1 MAAPRPAA
9 PLLRLLAGSFKLS
22 RARLQRSLEEHGVYA
37 GQDYLLEV
45 LWEEEDGLSVGE
57 IAERLTIEVPTVV
70 RTAQRM
76 EASGLVRREAD
87 PVDRR
92 RSRIVLT
99 ARGRELE
106 PVVRGALRDVSRT
119 ATKGLSAAERE
130 QLVELLTRVRANLLA
145 D

>member
-1 MAAPRPAA
+1 MAAARPAA

-22 RARLQRSLEEHGVYA
+22 RARLQRELEEHGVHA

-45 LWEEEDGLSVGE
+45 LWDEDGLSVGE
-57 IAERLTIEVPTVV
+57 IAERLAIEVPTVV

-76 EASGLVRREAD
+76 QAAGLVRREPD
-87 PVDRR
+87 PADRR

-106 PVVRGALRDVSRT
+106 PVVRGALRDVTRT
-119 ATKGLSAAERE
+119 ATRGLTAAERT
-130 QLVELLTRVRANLLA
+130 QLLDLLRRVRANLLA

>member
-1 MAAPRPAA
+1 MASARPAA

-22 RARLQRSLEEHGVYA
+22 RARLQRELEQHGVHA

-45 LWEEEDGLSVGE
+45 LWEEDGLSVGE
-57 IAERLTIEVPTVV
+57 IAERLRIEVPTVV

-76 EASGLVRREAD
+76 QAAGIVRRESD
-87 PVDRR
+87 PADRR

-106 PVVRGALRDVSRT
+106 PVVRGALRHVSRA
-119 ATKGLSAAERE
+119 ATKGLTAAERE
-130 QLVELLTRVRANLLA
+130 QLLDLLTRVRGNLLA